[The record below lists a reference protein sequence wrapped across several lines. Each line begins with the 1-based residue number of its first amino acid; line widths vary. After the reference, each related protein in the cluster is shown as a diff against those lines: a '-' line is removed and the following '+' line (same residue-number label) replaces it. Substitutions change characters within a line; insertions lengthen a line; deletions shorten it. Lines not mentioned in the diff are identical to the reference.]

1 MKKIKNALVSVFD
14 KDGLQD
20 IVRELDKLGI
30 TIDSTEIGR
39 ASCRERV

>member
-30 TIDSTEIGR
+30 TKIGR
-39 ASCRERV
+39 AHV